1 MVGRAHFLLPLG
13 ELHEDNNH
21 GETSCF
27 GGEGRGAGTQGDL
40 ILHDQNISPPLLPNP
55 ASVRIDNY

>member
-1 MVGRAHFLLPLG
+1 MVGRAHFSLPLG

-21 GETSCF
+21 GETICLGC

-40 ILHDQNISPPLLPNP
+40 ILHDQNITPSSPTPKC
-55 ASVRIDNY
+55 